1 MFSPLKTT
9 QNIRNKPQWV
19 PAACHCL
26 QLSRNYW
33 TNGPSGHGYRVWV
46 KRTAANTK
54 YTSLTA
60 SPEANRKPNRN
71 GMGGDKTR
79 PSFSRWG
86 ENAKSWGNIFNGLF
100 KKHWTWHVSNLV
112 KNCINHQIN
121 WFSSPDFWTITWMLF
136 FAGDFLRIVMPW
148 DSSPIR
154 KPTIFFVGHF
164 FPRHTTYLGGG
175 FKYFLCSPLFGVRF
189 PIWLIFFTWVE
200 TTN

>member
-1 MFSPLKTT
+1 MVLLDMAIGFGWSVPLQIPSTPHWQLPLRPTENPTETGWGGTRHGHLSADGGKT
-9 QNIRNKPQWV
+9 QKV
-19 PAACHCL
+19 
-26 QLSRNYW
+26 
-33 TNGPSGHGYRVWV
+33 
-46 KRTAANTK
+46 
-54 YTSLTA
+54 
-60 SPEANRKPNRN
+60 EA
-71 GMGGDKTR
+71 
-79 PSFSRWG
+79 
-86 ENAKSWGNIFNGLF
+86 IFLMDYLRSIEPDMYQTLF
-100 KKHWTWHVSNLV
+100 